1 MFDLVGMGNAIVD
14 LTTKASENQAFMN
27 MSQVNKGGYFHTR
40 EDEFEE
46 ILHFSKGY
54 EVSAGGSVANSL
66 KAFAALGGQA
76 CFIGKIGMDKFGKL
90 FTDGLRAFD
99 ITPGLMIDKD
109 EATGCSVVLVH
120 EDGEKSICAKRR
132 ATKIIPYK
140 GINWDLAEE
149 TRCLFLEGYWLDDNL
164 LTVKKI
170 INKAKDSFIKVAFTL
185 ADPMVVE
192 RHQDFFAKYMKS
204 IDVLIGN
211 ENEFMALGNLALPPL
226 AVKTCGDRG
235 VDVYQSGKWMHFDA
249 LKITKV
255 ENTSG
260 AGDAFAG
267 GFLFGYLHHFELEKA
282 VRLGQECALDVL
294 AKVGAHVSEDLKSKL
309 VKQGLL

>member
-1 MFDLVGMGNAIVD
+1 MFDIVGMGNAIVD

-27 MSQVNKGGYFHTR
+27 MAQVNKGGYFHTR

-54 EVSAGGSVANSL
+54 EANAGGSVANSL
-66 KAFAALGGQA
+66 KAFAALGGKA

-90 FTDGLRAFD
+90 FTDSLRAFD

-120 EDGEKSICAKRR
+120 DDGEKSICAKRR
-132 ATKIIPYK
+132 ATKIIPYS
-140 GINWDLAEE
+140 GINWELVEE
-149 TRCLFLEGYWLDDNL
+149 ARCLFLEGYWLDDNL

-170 INKAKDSFIKVAFTL
+170 INKAKEGFVKVAFTL
-185 ADPMVVE
+185 ADPLVVE
-192 RHQDFFAKYMKS
+192 KHRDFFTKYMKS

-211 ENEFMALGNLALPPL
+211 ENEFNALGEIVLPPL
-226 AVKTCGDRG
+226 AVKTCGAKG
-235 VDVYQSGKWMHFDA
+235 VEVYQSGKWLHFEA
-249 LKITKV
+249 LKTTKIV
-255 ENTSG
+255 NTTG

-267 GFLFGYLHHFELEKA
+267 GFLFAYLNHYDLEKA
-282 VRLGQECALDVL
+282 VHLGQKCSLAVL
-294 AKVGAHVSEDLKSKL
+294 ARVGANVSENLKSEL
-309 VKQGLL
+309 EEQGEL

>member
-1 MFDLVGMGNAIVD
+1 MFDIVGMGNAIVD

-27 MSQVNKGGYFHTR
+27 MPQVNKGGYFHTR

-46 ILHFSKGY
+46 ILYFLKAY
-54 EVSAGGSVANSL
+54 DVSAGGSVANSL

-76 CFIGKIGMDKFGKL
+76 CFVGKIGMDKYGKL
-90 FTDGLRAFD
+90 FADSLKAYH
-99 ITPGLMIDKD
+99 ITSGLMIDKD

-132 ATKIIPYK
+132 ATKIIPYN
-140 GINWDLAEE
+140 GINWDLVEE
-149 TRCLFLEGYWLDDNL
+149 ARCLFLEGYWLDDNL

-185 ADPMVVE
+185 ADPLVVE
-192 RHQDFFAKYMKS
+192 RHRDFFTKYMKS

-211 ENEFMALGNLALPPL
+211 ENEFKALGDLALPPL
-226 AVKTCGDRG
+226 AVKTCGAKG
-235 VDVYQSGKWMHFDA
+235 VEVYQSGTWQHFEAVPA
-249 LKITKV
+249 LKV
-255 ENTSG
+255 VNTTG

-267 GFLFGYLHHFELEKA
+267 GFLFGYLHHFDLEKA
-282 VRLGQECALDVL
+282 VRIGQECALSVL
-294 AKVGAHVSEDLKSKL
+294 ARVEASVPENLKLNLEK
-309 VKQGLL
+309 

>member
-1 MFDLVGMGNAIVD
+1 MFDIVGMGNAIVD

-27 MSQVNKGGYFHTR
+27 MPQVNKGGYFHTR

-132 ATKIIPYK
+132 ATKIIPYN
-140 GINWDLAEE
+140 GINWDLVEE
-149 TRCLFLEGYWLDDNL
+149 ARCLFLEGYWLDDNL

-170 INKAKDSFIKVAFTL
+170 INKAKDGFIKVVFTL
-185 ADPMVVE
+185 ADPLVVE
-192 RHQDFFAKYMKS
+192 RHRDFFTKYMKS

-211 ENEFMALGNLALPPL
+211 ENEFQALGDLALSPL
-226 AVKTCGDRG
+226 AVKTCGAKG
-235 VDVYQSGKWMHFDA
+235 VEVYQSGTWQHFEALPA
-249 LKITKV
+249 LKV
-255 ENTSG
+255 VNTTG

-267 GFLFGYLHHFELEKA
+267 GFLFGYLHHFDLEKA
-282 VRLGQECALDVL
+282 VRIGQECALSVL
-294 AKVGAHVSEDLKSKL
+294 ARVEASVPENLKLNLEK
-309 VKQGLL
+309 